1 MTVTIYHNPS
11 CSKSRQT
18 LEIIK
23 NKGIEPIIIE
33 YLKVPPTKDKIK
45 EILSILGYAP
55 RDLMRKKESVYI
67 ENKLEDSSLSN
78 DALINFMV
86 KNPILIERPIII
98 CNNKVA
104 IGRPPEK
111 VLDIL

>member
-18 LEIIK
+18 LEILRD
-23 NKGIEPIIIE
+23 KGIEPIIIE
-33 YLKVPPTKDKIK
+33 YLKVPPTKNKIK
-45 EILSILGYAP
+45 EILTLLGYAP

-67 ENKLEDSSLSN
+67 ENKLEDSSLS
-78 DALINFMV
+78 DDILINFMI

-98 CNNKVA
+98 CTNKVA

>member
-23 NKGIEPIIIE
+23 KKGIEPIIIE
-33 YLKVPPTKDKIK
+33 YLKVPPTENKIK
-45 EILSILGYAP
+45 EILTLLDYAP
-55 RDLMRKKESVYI
+55 RDLMRQEESAYT
-67 ENKLEDSSLSN
+67 EFKLEDSSLS
-78 DALINFMV
+78 DDVLISFMV

-98 CNNKVA
+98 SNNKVA

>member
-33 YLKVPPTKDKIK
+33 YLKVSPTKDKIK

-86 KNPILIERPIII
+86 KNPILIERQIII
-98 CNNKVA
+98 SNNKVA

>member
-23 NKGIEPIIIE
+23 KKGIEPIIIE
-33 YLKVPPTKDKIK
+33 YLKVPPTKNKIK
-45 EILSILGYAP
+45 EILTILGYAP
-55 RDLMRKKESVYI
+55 RDLMRKKEPVYI
-67 ENKLEDSSLSN
+67 ENKLEDSSLS
-78 DALINFMV
+78 DDILINFMI

-98 CNNKVA
+98 CINKVA

>member
-33 YLKVPPTKDKIK
+33 YLKVSPTKDKIK

-67 ENKLEDSSLSN
+67 KNKLEDSSLS
-78 DALINFMV
+78 DDSLINFMV

-98 CNNKVA
+98 YNNKVA

>member
-33 YLKVPPTKDKIK
+33 YLKVSPTKDKIK

-98 CNNKVA
+98 FNNKVA

>member
-33 YLKVPPTKDKIK
+33 YLKVSPTKDKIK
-45 EILSILGYAP
+45 EILTILDYAP
-55 RDLMRKKESVYI
+55 RDLMRKKESIYT
-67 ENKLEDSSLSN
+67 EYKLENSSLSN
-78 DALINFMV
+78 DVLINFMV

-98 CNNKVA
+98 CNNKIA

>member
-23 NKGIEPIIIE
+23 KQGIEPIIIE
-33 YLKVPPTKDKIK
+33 YLKVTPTKDKIQ
-45 EILSILGYAP
+45 EILTILGYAP
-55 RDLMRKKESVYI
+55 RDLMRKKESIYT
-67 ENKLEDSSLSN
+67 EYKLDDSSLS
-78 DALINFMV
+78 DDILINFMV
-86 KNPILIERPIII
+86 QNPILIERPIII
-98 CNNKVA
+98 CNNKIA

-111 VLDIL
+111 VLEII

>member
-33 YLKVPPTKDKIK
+33 YLKVSPTKDKIK

-55 RDLMRKKESVYI
+55 RDLMRKKESVYT
-67 ENKLEDSSLSN
+67 EFKLEDSSLS
-78 DALINFMV
+78 DDVLISFMV

-98 CNNKVA
+98 SNNKVA

>member
-1 MTVTIYHNPS
+1 MTVIIYHNPS

-23 NKGIEPIIIE
+23 SKGIEPIIIE
-33 YLKVPPTKDKIK
+33 YLKVSPTKDKIK

-98 CNNKVA
+98 FNNKVA

>member
-1 MTVTIYHNPS
+1 MTVTLYHNPS

-33 YLKVPPTKDKIK
+33 YLKVSPTKDKIK
-45 EILSILGYAP
+45 EILTILGYAP

-98 CNNKVA
+98 FNNKVA

>member
-23 NKGIEPIIIE
+23 KKGIEPIIIE
-33 YLKVPPTKDKIK
+33 YLKVPPTKNKIK
-45 EILSILGYAP
+45 EILTILGYAP

-67 ENKLEDSSLSN
+67 ENKLEDSSLS
-78 DALINFMV
+78 DDILINFMI

-98 CNNKVA
+98 SNNKVA

>member
-23 NKGIEPIIIE
+23 KKGIEPIIIE
-33 YLKVPPTKDKIK
+33 YLKVPPTKNKIK
-45 EILSILGYAP
+45 EILTLLGYAP

-67 ENKLEDSSLSN
+67 ENKLEDSSLS
-78 DALINFMV
+78 DDILINFMI

-98 CNNKVA
+98 SNNKVA

>member
-33 YLKVPPTKDKIK
+33 YLKVSPTKDKIK

-98 CNNKVA
+98 FNNKVA

-111 VLDIL
+111 ILDIL

>member
-18 LEIIK
+18 LKIIK

-33 YLKVPPTKDKIK
+33 YLKVFPTKDKIK
-45 EILSILGYAP
+45 EILNILGYAP
-55 RDLMRKKESVYI
+55 RDLMRKKEPAYI
-67 ENKLEDSSLSN
+67 ENKLEDSSLS
-78 DALINFMV
+78 DETLINFMV

-98 CNNKVA
+98 FNNKVA

>member
-33 YLKVPPTKDKIK
+33 YLKVSPTKDKIK
-45 EILSILGYAP
+45 EILNILGYAP

-67 ENKLEDSSLSN
+67 EHKLEDPSLSD

>member
-23 NKGIEPIIIE
+23 KQGIEPIIIE
-33 YLKVPPTKDKIK
+33 YLKVIPTKDKIK
-45 EILSILGYAP
+45 EILNILGYAP
-55 RDLMRKKESVYI
+55 RDLMRKKESIYTKY
-67 ENKLEDSSLSN
+67 KLENSSLS
-78 DALINFMV
+78 DDVLINFMV
-86 KNPILIERPIII
+86 KNPILIERPIIV

>member
-23 NKGIEPIIIE
+23 KKGIKPIIIE
-33 YLKVPPTKDKIK
+33 YLKVIPTKDKIK
-45 EILSILGYAP
+45 RILTMLDYAP
-55 RDLMRKKESVYI
+55 RDLMRKKESVYT
-67 ENKLEDSSLSN
+67 EFNLEDSSLS
-78 DALINFMV
+78 DDVLINFMV

-98 CNNKVA
+98 CNNKIA

>member
-33 YLKVPPTKDKIK
+33 YLKVSPTKGKIK
-45 EILSILGYAP
+45 EILTILGYAP

-86 KNPILIERPIII
+86 KNPILIERPIIV

>member
-23 NKGIEPIIIE
+23 KKGIEPIIIE
-33 YLKVPPTKDKIK
+33 YLKVSPTKDKIK
-45 EILSILGYAP
+45 EILIILSYAP

-67 ENKLEDSSLSN
+67 KNKLEDSSLS
-78 DALINFMV
+78 DDSLINFMV

-98 CNNKVA
+98 CNNKVT

>member
-23 NKGIEPIIIE
+23 KKGIEPIIIE
-33 YLKVPPTKDKIK
+33 YLKVTPTKDKIK
-45 EILSILGYAP
+45 EILTILDYAP
-55 RDLMRKKESVYI
+55 RDLMRKKESIYA
-67 ENKLEDSSLSN
+67 ELKLEDSALS
-78 DALINFMV
+78 DDVLVNFMV
-86 KNPILIERPIII
+86 KNPILIERPIVIH
-98 CNNKVA
+98 NNKVA

-111 VLDIL
+111 ILDIL

>member
-18 LEIIK
+18 LKLIK
-23 NKGIEPIIIE
+23 KKGIQPIIIE
-33 YLKVPPTKDKIK
+33 YLKVTPTKDKIK
-45 EILSILGYAP
+45 EILTLLDYAP
-55 RDLMRKKESVYI
+55 RDLMRKKESVYT
-67 ENKLEDSSLSN
+67 EFKLEDSSLP
-78 DALINFMV
+78 DDVLISFMV

-98 CNNKVA
+98 SNNKVA

>member
-18 LEIIK
+18 LKLIK
-23 NKGIEPIIIE
+23 KKGIQPIIIE
-33 YLKVPPTKDKIK
+33 YLKVTPTKDKIK
-45 EILSILGYAP
+45 EILTLLDYTP
-55 RDLMRKKESVYI
+55 RDLMRKKESVYT
-67 ENKLEDSSLSN
+67 EFKLEDSSLP
-78 DALINFMV
+78 DDVLISFMV

-98 CNNKVA
+98 SNNKVA

>member
-86 KNPILIERPIII
+86 KNPILIERPIIVY
-98 CNNKVA
+98 NNKIA

>member
-23 NKGIEPIIIE
+23 KKGIKPIIIE
-33 YLKVPPTKDKIK
+33 YLKVTPTKDEIK
-45 EILSILGYAP
+45 KILSILDYAP
-55 RDLMRKKESVYI
+55 RDLMRKKEPAYTAFQ
-67 ENKLEDSSLSN
+67 LEDSSLSD

-98 CNNKVA
+98 YNNKVA

>member
-23 NKGIEPIIIE
+23 KKGIEPIIIE
-33 YLKVPPTKDKIK
+33 YLKVPPTKNKIK
-45 EILSILGYAP
+45 EILTILGYAP
-55 RDLMRKKESVYI
+55 RDLMRKKEPVYA
-67 ENKLEDSSLSN
+67 EFKLEDSSLS
-78 DALINFMV
+78 DDVLINFMV

-98 CNNKVA
+98 SNNKVA